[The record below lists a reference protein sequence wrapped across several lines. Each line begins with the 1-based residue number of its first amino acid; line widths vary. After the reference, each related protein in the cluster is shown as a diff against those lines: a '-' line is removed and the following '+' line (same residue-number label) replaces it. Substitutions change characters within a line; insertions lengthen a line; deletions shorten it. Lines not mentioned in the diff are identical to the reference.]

1 MMDDEPD
8 SELLSWEETIFR
20 NERVFEIDYLPET
33 FRHRESQLEQLKY
46 ALKPATRGSRPLN
59 LLVRGP
65 PGTGK
70 TTAVEKLFD
79 ELAPV
84 ADVAAVRINCRVND
98 TRYAIFSQLFEHLF
112 EYSPPESG
120 VSFRK
125 LFEQITDRLV
135 DTDTALVV
143 ALDDVNYL
151 YYENETSDTLY
162 SLLRAH
168 EERRGARIGVVV
180 VSSDPDLDVIAELDP
195 RVQSVFRPEKVY
207 FPTYSER
214 EVADILAERIT
225 YGFKDDVI
233 GTSEL
238 DSIAQLTAESG
249 DIRVGLDL
257 LRRAGLN
264 AELNGRTTIQ
274 SADIEEA
281 YETAKYVHLTHSL
294 QALSETEATLLR
306 VIAAH
311 EGARAGVVYD
321 AFHEETEL
329 GYTRYSEL
337 LNKLDELGLVTT
349 EYAQLDGRGRSRAI
363 ELAYEADAILTRLE
377 KR

>member
-1 MMDDEPD
+1 MEED
-8 SELLSWEETIFR
+8 SNPEFLSWEETVFR

-59 LLVRGP
+59 LLIRGP

-84 ADVAAVRINCRVND
+84 DQVSAVRINCRVND
-98 TRYAIFSQLFEHLF
+98 TRYSIFSQLFEHLF
-112 EYSPPESG
+112 EYAPPESG
-120 VSFRK
+120 VSFKK
-125 LFEQITDRLV
+125 LFGQITDRLV

-151 YYENETSDTLY
+151 YYENETSDALY

-180 VSSDPDLDVIAELDP
+180 VSSDPDLDVIEELDP

-207 FPTYSER
+207 FPTYGTR
-214 EVADILAERIT
+214 EVADILSERVE
-225 YGFKDDVI
+225 YGFKDGVVQ
-233 GTSEL
+233 TTEL
-238 DSIAQLTAESG
+238 DQVAKLTAESG
-249 DIRVGLDL
+249 DVRVGLDL

-264 AELNGRTTIQ
+264 AELNGRGTIQ
-274 SADIEEA
+274 PTDIEKA
-281 YETAKYVHLTHSL
+281 YDTAKYVHLSHSL
-294 QALSETEATLLR
+294 QSLSETEATLVR
-306 VIAAH
+306 VVADH
-311 EGARAGVVYD
+311 DGKRAGVVYEP
-321 AFHEETEL
+321 FHDETGL

-337 LNKLDELGLVTT
+337 VNKLDELGLIDT
-349 EYAQLDGRGRSRAI
+349 EYAELDGRGRSRAI
-363 ELAYEADAILTRLE
+363 SLAYDPDAVRTRLD

>member
-1 MMDDEPD
+1 MDEDPD
-8 SELLSWEETIFR
+8 SELLSWEETVFR

-59 LLVRGP
+59 VLVRGP

-84 ADVAAVRINCRVND
+84 DGVSAIRINCRVND
-98 TRYAIFSQLFEHLF
+98 TRYSIFSQLFEHLF
-112 EYSPPESG
+112 EYAPPESG

-125 LFEQITDRLV
+125 LFDQITDRLV

-143 ALDDVNYL
+143 ALDDINYL
-151 YYENETSDTLY
+151 YYENETSDALY

-180 VSSDPDLDVIAELDP
+180 VSSDPDLDVIEALDP
-195 RVQSVFRPEKVY
+195 RVQSVFRPEKIY
-207 FPTYSER
+207 FPTYGER
-214 EVADILAERIT
+214 EVAEILAERVE
-225 YGFKDDVI
+225 YGFKEGAI
-233 GTSEL
+233 GTTEL
-238 DSIAQLTAESG
+238 DQVARLTAESG

-257 LRRAGLN
+257 LRRAGLT
-264 AELNGRTTIQ
+264 AELNGRSTIQ
-274 SADIEEA
+274 ASDIEEA
-281 YETAKYVHLTHSL
+281 YDAAKYVHLTHSL
-294 QALSETEATLLR
+294 QALSDTEAALLR
-306 VIAAH
+306 VIADH
-311 EGARAGVVYD
+311 EGERAGVVYD
-321 AFHEETEL
+321 AFHEQTDL

-363 ELAYEADAILTRLE
+363 SLAYDADAILTRLE